1 MFLRAWL
8 SKSKLHFRWSPS
20 VYFVV
25 RVRIGN
31 RKERSDWVNIQTLMW
46 REGCWCRTEI
56 VRIGSVLVTF
66 SCVFFFF
73 FICICFYH
81 CRLGSARHLMWVCV
95 CVCNHRCTRP
105 DCRRQHW
112 RWQLLA
118 PGRGSSQGAGQT
130 VSVTGRIL
138 RLWEAAQLHVCQGIH
153 HRFVFLLQYMARIY
167 SLINII
173 TIIIDTPRSERRVC
187 HLFVNALLNSSIS
200 EHASDQ
206 RDPKDS
212 NTFVVSM
219 I

>member
-1 MFLRAWL
+1 MTEWIYRLWCGGRDVDVGL
-8 SKSKLHFRWSPS
+8 KL
-20 VYFVV
+20 
-25 RVRIGN
+25 
-31 RKERSDWVNIQTLMW
+31 
-46 REGCWCRTEI
+46 
-56 VRIGSVLVTF
+56 SVLVLLWSLF
-66 SCVFFFF
+66 HVCFLKKN

-153 HRFVFLLQYMARIY
+153 HHFVFLLQYMARIY

-187 HLFVNALLNSSIS
+187 HLYVNALLNSSIS